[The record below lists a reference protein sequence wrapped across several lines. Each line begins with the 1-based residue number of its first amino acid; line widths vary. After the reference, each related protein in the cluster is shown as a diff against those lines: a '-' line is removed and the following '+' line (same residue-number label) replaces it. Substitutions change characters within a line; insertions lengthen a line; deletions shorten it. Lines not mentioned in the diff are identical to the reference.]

1 MTKPIEKAIVI
12 ILLILCMPFLAAWLI
27 TLIFGDLLLAFIGGF
42 FFLYLG
48 AAAMED
54 IYSKKK
60 RNSVYW

>member
-48 AAAMED
+48 AVGMDD

-60 RNSVYW
+60 KD

>member
-1 MTKPIEKAIVI
+1 MTKPIETAIVV
-12 ILLILCMPFLAAWLI
+12 ILLILCMPFLAAWFIKL
-27 TLIFGDLLLAFIGGF
+27 LFGNLLLAFIGGF

-60 RNSVYW
+60 E

>member
-1 MTKPIEKAIVI
+1 MTKPIETAIVV
-12 ILLILCMPFLAAWLI
+12 ILLILCMPFLAAWFIKL
-27 TLIFGDLLLAFIGGF
+27 LFGNLLLAFIGGF

-60 RNSVYW
+60 

>member
-12 ILLILCMPFLAAWLI
+12 ILLILCMPFLAAWSI
-27 TLIFGDLLLAFIGGF
+27 TLIFGDLFLAFIGGF

-48 AAAMED
+48 AAVMED

-60 RNSVYW
+60 

>member
-12 ILLILCMPFLAAWLI
+12 LLLILCMPFLAAWFAK
-27 TLIFGDLLLAFIGGF
+27 LIFGDLFLAFIGGF

-48 AAAMED
+48 AVGMEE

-60 RNSVYW
+60 D